1 MSGTNDRVA
10 GELIA
15 QIRRTSGLTQAE
27 LARRSGLQPSV
38 LSAYEHGR
46 RQPSVSALARIARAA
61 GLELEI
67 SALADA
73 VRQRRKH
80 LPRSAWRYEHVD
92 VHVLRT
98 ARLERAVA
106 ERDGPADGMGQSR
119 RPQGVVNGEHAV
131 GDADHDANPI
141 RGG

>member
-1 MSGTNDRVA
+1 MSGSNDRVA

-27 LARRSGLQPSV
+27 LARRSGLQSSV

-67 SALADA
+67 SPLADA
-73 VRQRRKH
+73 D
-80 LPRSAWRYEHVD
+80 A
-92 VHVLRT
+92 
-98 ARLERAVA
+98 LERSGEVLIQVL
-106 ERDGPADGMGQSR
+106 ELADRMPSKQR
-119 RPQGVVNGEHAV
+119 GELIY
-131 GDADHDANPI
+131 PPLI
-141 RGG
+141 RLAS

>member
-1 MSGTNDRVA
+1 MSGNNNRVA

-27 LARRSGLQPSV
+27 LARRSGLQSSV

-67 SALADA
+67 SPLADA
-73 VRQRRKH
+73 D
-80 LPRSAWRYEHVD
+80 A
-92 VHVLRT
+92 
-98 ARLERAVA
+98 LERSGEVLIQVL
-106 ERDGPADGMGQSR
+106 ELADRMPSKR
-119 RPQGVVNGEHAV
+119 RGELTY
-131 GDADHDANPI
+131 PPLI
-141 RGG
+141 RLAS

>member
-1 MSGTNDRVA
+1 MSGSNDRVA

-15 QIRRTSGLTQAE
+15 QIRRTSALTQAE

-67 SALADA
+67 SPLADA
-73 VRQRRKH
+73 D
-80 LPRSAWRYEHVD
+80 A
-92 VHVLRT
+92 
-98 ARLERAVA
+98 LERSGEVLVQVL
-106 ERDGPADGMGQSR
+106 ELADRMPSKR
-119 RPQGVVNGEHAV
+119 RGELTY
-131 GDADHDANPI
+131 PPLI
-141 RGG
+141 RLAS